1 MLALG
6 SAALFALVPLAAGL
20 RRDLHDLLRE
30 GSTRATGGRRQH
42 HVQRTLVVT
51 SVAFAFILLVS
62 AGLFVRS
69 FRNLVTVASGVG
81 TTNVLSAQVRLP
93 LNGYSEATRTR
104 WFYRT
109 LEERL
114 RSLPGVRAV
123 SVASDLPLE
132 PDGDRRAATV
142 ENPTGPGLR
151 QAVAVTWVQGDFFGS
166 YGIPLIA
173 GRTFSADEQRENRNV
188 AVVNKRLADAYWTGE
203 NPVGKRL
210 KWGLTAASPAP
221 WLTVIGV
228 AGDVVD
234 GPPGS
239 DPPIHVYVPYAQATD
254 ALLTSPVVDLGRRMM
269 IGIRGDQDAVTF
281 TSTVRAIVAELDP
294 ALPLSDVQTV
304 EQLERDRSAP
314 QRFSAVAI
322 SGFGLGALLL
332 AAIGLYGVL
341 AVSVSQRRREIA
353 VRLALG
359 AQPNGVLRLI
369 VREGMTLVAIGLGV
383 GAAGAI
389 SATRLLK
396 ATLFETNVYDPL
408 TFATVP
414 VVLGV
419 VALVASYL
427 PARRAAAVDPIVAL
441 RD

>member
-1 MLALG
+1 VRTISLDWRVVAFTSVIALG

-20 RRDLHDLLRE
+20 SRDLHDLLRE

-42 HVQRTLVVT
+42 HVQGTLVVT

-69 FRNLVTVASGVG
+69 FTNLVTVASGVG
-81 TTNVLSAQVRLP
+81 RTNVLSAQVRLP
-93 LNGYSEATRTR
+93 LTGYTDATRTR

-114 RSLPGVRAV
+114 RSLPGVRAA

-132 PDGDRRAATV
+132 PDGERRAFTA
-142 ENPTGPGLR
+142 ENPTGPGLK
-151 QAVAVTWVQGDFFGS
+151 QAVAVTWTQGDFLGS

-173 GRTFSADEQRENRNV
+173 GRTFSDDEQRENRNV
-188 AVVNKRLADAYWTGE
+188 AVVNKRLADAYWLGD

-239 DPPIHVYVPYAQATD
+239 DPPIHVYVPYTNATD
-254 ALLTSPVVDLGRRMM
+254 ALLASPVVDLGRRMV
-269 IGIRGDQDAVTF
+269 IGIRGDQDAVRF

-294 ALPLSDVQTV
+294 ALPLSDVQTI

-341 AVSVSQRRREIA
+341 SSVVAQRHREIG
-353 VRLALG
+353 VRMALG
-359 AQPNGVLRLI
+359 AEPSEVLTLI
-369 VREGMTLVAIGLGV
+369 LKQGAVLALAGLTLGL
-383 GAAGAI
+383 AAAPL
-389 SATRLLK
+389 ATRSLQSIFFEVTPLDPAASSVSPLLC
-396 ATLFETNVYDPL
+396 
-408 TFATVP
+408 
-414 VVLGV
+414 
-419 VALVASYL
+419 
-427 PARRAAAVDPIVAL
+427 
-441 RD
+441 

>member
-1 MLALG
+1 
-6 SAALFALVPLAAGL
+6 V
-20 RRDLHDLLRE
+20 
-30 GSTRATGGRRQH
+30 STI
-42 HVQRTLVVT
+42 
-51 SVAFAFILLVS
+51 S
-62 AGLFVRS
+62 
-69 FRNLVTVASGVG
+69 
-81 TTNVLSAQVRLP
+81 
-93 LNGYSEATRTR
+93 
-104 WFYRT
+104 
-109 LEERL
+109 
-114 RSLPGVRAV
+114 
-123 SVASDLPLE
+123 LE
-132 PDGDRRAATV
+132 PDGERRAFTA
-142 ENPTGPGLR
+142 ENPTGPGLK
-151 QAVAVTWVQGDFFGS
+151 QAVALTWTQGDFLGP

-173 GRTFSADEQRENRNV
+173 GRTFSDDEQRENRNV
-188 AVVNKRLADAYWTGE
+188 AVVNKRRADAYWLGD

-221 WLTVIGV
+221 WPTVIGV

-239 DPPIHVYVPYAQATD
+239 DPPIHVYVPYTNATD
-254 ALLTSPVVDLGRRMM
+254 ALLASPVVDLGRRMV
-269 IGIRGDQDAVTF
+269 IGIRGDQDAVRF

-294 ALPLSDVQTV
+294 ALPLSDVQTI

-359 AQPNGVLRLI
+359 AQPNGVLRLT
-369 VREGMTLVAIGLGV
+369 VREGMALVAIGLGV

-396 ATLFETNVYDPL
+396 ARC
-408 TFATVP
+408 
-414 VVLGV
+414 
-419 VALVASYL
+419 S
-427 PARRAAAVDPIVAL
+427 RRTSTI
-441 RD
+441 R

>member
-1 MLALG
+1 L
-6 SAALFALVPLAAGL
+6 
-20 RRDLHDLLRE
+20 
-30 GSTRATGGRRQH
+30 
-42 HVQRTLVVT
+42 
-51 SVAFAFILLVS
+51 
-62 AGLFVRS
+62 
-69 FRNLVTVASGVG
+69 
-81 TTNVLSAQVRLP
+81 
-93 LNGYSEATRTR
+93 
-104 WFYRT
+104 
-109 LEERL
+109 
-114 RSLPGVRAV
+114 
-123 SVASDLPLE
+123 
-132 PDGDRRAATV
+132 
-142 ENPTGPGLR
+142 
-151 QAVAVTWVQGDFFGS
+151 
-166 YGIPLIA
+166 
-173 GRTFSADEQRENRNV
+173 
-188 AVVNKRLADAYWTGE
+188 
-203 NPVGKRL
+203 
-210 KWGLTAASPAP
+210 
-221 WLTVIGV
+221 LTVIGV

-281 TSTVRAIVAELDP
+281 TSAVRAIVAELDP
-294 ALPLSDVQTV
+294 ALALSDVQTI

-314 QRFSAVAI
+314 QRFSAVVI
-322 SGFGLGALLL
+322 SGFGVGALLL

-359 AQPNGVLRLI
+359 AQPNGVLRLT
-369 VREGMTLVAIGLGV
+369 VSEGMTLVAIGLGV
-383 GAAGAI
+383 GAAGAVL
-389 SATRLLK
+389 ATRLLK